1 MSLIKLEKDDSSLQE
16 VVVLRW
22 GHRPRDLR
30 VTTHVALTAR
40 AFGASGLILSDV
52 EDEKVE
58 KSIIKVK
65 ELWGGNFF
73 FKMGISWRKVV
84 EEWRKN
90 NGIVVH
96 LTMYGENIASS
107 NVLQRIKDTGKNV
120 LLIIGSQKVPRIFF
134 SPEVSD
140 FNVAIGNQPH
150 SEIAA
155 IAVFLDRFFEGKEL
169 TKEFKNAK
177 LRIIPSE
184 RTKKVLRLT

>member
-1 MSLIKLEKDDSSLQE
+1 
-16 VVVLRW
+16 VLRW

-73 FKMGISWRKVV
+73 FKMGIPWRKAV

-107 NVLQRIKDTGKNV
+107 NVLQRIKDTRKNV